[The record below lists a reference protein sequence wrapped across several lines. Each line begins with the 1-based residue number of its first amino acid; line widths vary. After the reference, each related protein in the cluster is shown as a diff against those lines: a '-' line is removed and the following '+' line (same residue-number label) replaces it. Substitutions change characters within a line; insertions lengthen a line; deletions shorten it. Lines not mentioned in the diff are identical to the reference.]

1 VNALGITNDTTGK
14 FEYFSRAQDAIRDTD
29 TDPRVLRVNDD
40 NPHYGDKYA
49 EVQDASGGAI
59 QLEKSAPAFWT
70 DLQVQLGQDVQPREQ
85 LAQQNPTKGTISR
98 AWTLYTEFIA
108 KSSGFRGSVMSF
120 ADFTGYLNANYNS
133 GPRCGSR
140 GPFHMFNIQNRSGTL
155 SSDLQVRG
163 SLSMDPDVTAKEFLV
178 VMAISESM
186 FDISYQAPSPVPVVT
201 RIQPLS

>member
-1 VNALGITNDTTGK
+1 
-14 FEYFSRAQDAIRDTD
+14 
-29 TDPRVLRVNDD
+29 
-40 NPHYGDKYA
+40 
-49 EVQDASGGAI
+49 
-59 QLEKSAPAFWT
+59 
-70 DLQVQLGQDVQPREQ
+70 
-85 LAQQNPTKGTISR
+85 
-98 AWTLYTEFIA
+98 
-108 KSSGFRGSVMSF
+108 MSF

-163 SLSMDPDVTAKEFLV
+163 SLSLDPDVTAKQFLV

-201 RIQPLS
+201 HIQPLS